1 MKKKEKIKGGTNNN
15 LALTIILIIIVAFCI
30 FVLIYNKNSS
40 IKTIEGY
47 S

>member
-15 LALTIILIIIVAFCI
+15 LPLTIILIIIVVFSI

-40 IKTIEGY
+40 IKTMEGY